1 MNEIDFMD
9 NIKEK
14 EMPSNNEQQPTT
26 VNDPAATSSGVQ
38 DNDYYNFE
46 ENDIMDTTDPWP
58 PPLGA
63 LEIGGCLRLC
73 GIWVVKVPRNRG
85 DR

>member
-1 MNEIDFMD
+1 MHGFKMA
-9 NIKEK
+9 IK
-14 EMPSNNEQQPTT
+14 QPTF
-26 VNDPAATSSGVQ
+26 VSFDFKRSSNDQDGLRPSTSG
-38 DNDYYNFE
+38 DNTETRSQLIPDVRVPFKRKG
-46 ENDIMDTTDPWP
+46 P

>member
-1 MNEIDFMD
+1 MYVRIFE
-9 NIKEK
+9 
-14 EMPSNNEQQPTT
+14 PSPFKSN
-26 VNDPAATSSGVQ
+26 
-38 DNDYYNFE
+38 
-46 ENDIMDTTDPWP
+46 
-58 PPLGA
+58 A